1 MKQSVQNYLMPY
13 LFLLFL
19 FMPVI
24 EIWLIIQVG
33 SSIGAGWTIM
43 LIFFT
48 AFLGAILLRQQGFS
62 TLFRARQ
69 KMDDGQVPAGEML
82 EGLMLAFA
90 GALMLTPGFV
100 TDAVGFLLLLPPVRA
115 LLIHRFKTNMVFVA
129 SGGRYRQYET
139 DSSGEEI
146 IIEGECRHE
155 NENSDKKLR

>member
-1 MKQSVQNYLMPY
+1 MPY

-24 EIWLIIQVG
+24 EIWLIIEVG
-33 SSIGAGWTIM
+33 FAIGAGWTIA
-43 LIFFT
+43 LILFT
-48 AFLGAILLRQQGFS
+48 AFVGVTLLRQQGFS

-69 KMDDGQVPAGEML
+69 KMDEGQIPAHEML

-100 TDAVGFLLLLPPVRA
+100 TDAIGFLLLLPPVRA
-115 LLIHRFKTNMVFVA
+115 LLISRFKTNMVFVA
-129 SGGRYRQYET
+129 SGGRYHHYET
-139 DSSGEEI
+139 GSSDEDV
-146 IIEGECRHE
+146 IIEGEYRHE

>member
-1 MKQSVQNYLMPY
+1 MTQSFQNYLMPY
-13 LFLLFL
+13 IFLLFL

-24 EIWLIIQVG
+24 EIWLIIEVG

-48 AFLGAILLRQQGFS
+48 AFLGAILLRRQGIS

-69 KMDDGQVPAGEML
+69 KMDEGQVPAREML

-100 TDAVGFLLLLPPVRA
+100 TDAVGFLLLLPPVRSV
-115 LLIHRFKTNMVFVA
+115 LIHHFKANMVFVA
-129 SGGRYRQYET
+129 SGGHYRRYET

-146 IIEGECRHE
+146 IIEGEYRRE

>member
-1 MKQSVQNYLMPY
+1 MKQSVQNYPMPY

-48 AFLGAILLRQQGFS
+48 AFLGAILLRRQGIS

-69 KMDDGQVPAGEML
+69 KMDEGQVPAREML

-100 TDAVGFLLLLPPVRA
+100 TDVVGFLILLPPVRSV
-115 LLIHRFKTNMVFVA
+115 LIHHFKANMVFVA
-129 SGGRYRQYET
+129 SGGQYRRYET
-139 DSSGEEI
+139 DASGEEV
-146 IIEGECRHE
+146 IIEGEYRRE